1 MSALPASGAPPAI
14 APKANREDKI
24 VIKEESLY
32 AWLILAKCPPTTC
45 PNSWAIT
52 PAIWSRVFTLIK
64 SSVVKKNL
72 GPGITEALI

>member
-32 AWLILAKCPPTTC
+32 A
-45 PNSWAIT
+45 
-52 PAIWSRVFTLIK
+52 
-64 SSVVKKNL
+64 
-72 GPGITEALI
+72 